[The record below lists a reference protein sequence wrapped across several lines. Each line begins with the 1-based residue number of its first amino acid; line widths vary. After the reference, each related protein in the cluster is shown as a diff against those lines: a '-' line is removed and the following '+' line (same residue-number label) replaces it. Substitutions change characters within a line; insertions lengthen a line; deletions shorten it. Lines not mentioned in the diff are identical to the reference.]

1 MYITSAILLHDLVY
15 HHIIIDCFT
24 ALDFDWAGNPLL
36 EYGYQPLSPGPARN
50 IQSSG
55 GPLHRCILYQ
65 GMDLLHS
72 F

>member
-15 HHIIIDCFT
+15 HHIIICRLV
-24 ALDFDWAGNPLL
+24 ALDFTWAGNHFL
-36 EYGYQPLSPGPARN
+36 EYRYQALPSGSAGN
-50 IQSSG
+50 IQGSG
-55 GPLHRCILYQ
+55 GPFHRCILYQ